1 MSLTP
6 RRFRTKLLLSYVLIV
21 IVPLSL
27 LLGLIYQRTARVIDT
42 QVSRAAMSSLQQ
54 ATSFVEYQVEYL
66 RRISELVAHSRSL
79 RDILL
84 RPPAEADLSAQLDH
98 YRYVSDLLSSLESGH
113 GPYRIRLYIDDR
125 WFFSRERYNIHAL
138 SAFNDVE
145 LGRAETTAR
154 QTIAVP
160 EREVAYFYNDIQNVF
175 TLVRPVNAP
184 GAFEDPLAVVAVD
197 ALSDNIR
204 NVLGELLEPYGGQ
217 ARLVDDTGQTLIE
230 VKVEPFEPRA
240 GGETLRFEGP
250 LIRSRWTLETDIP
263 TERLYAPAVTFQTYV
278 AGTAIAVVVATAA
291 LGLLLSS
298 ALSRRVTSLVD
309 AIRAVH
315 DDVFGTRATV
325 VADDEIGLIE
335 TEFNAMVTRIADLLS
350 QVEADAVA
358 MRELEL
364 EALQSQ
370 INPHFLYNTLDLIS
384 WKSLK
389 HNAVDLHELVVA
401 MARFYKAS
409 LARGAGVVDLAG
421 ECEHIRLYVAIENMR
436 FDELVALEFDVP
448 DDLLPAGVPKITL
461 QPLVENSIHHGILE
475 SGAANGSILVR
486 ARRTGGS
493 LQVEV
498 VDDGVSFLGDGQWH
512 RADSL
517 DVLSAGFGVRNV
529 QNRLRLLCGTESRL
543 EFRAGS
549 AAGTTARITIPFRP
563 ASR

>member
-1 MSLTP
+1 MP
-6 RRFRTKLLLSYVLIV
+6 RRFRTKLLLSYVLII

-27 LLGLIYQRTARVIDT
+27 LLGLIYQRTAGVIDT
-42 QVSRAAMSSLQQ
+42 QVSRAAMSSLHQ
-54 ATSFVEYQVEYL
+54 ATSFVEYQIEYL
-66 RRISELVAHSRSL
+66 RRVSELVANSRTL

-84 RPPAEADLSAQLDH
+84 RPPTEVDLSTQLDQ
-98 YRYVSDLLSSLESGH
+98 YAYVSDFLSSLESRH

-125 WFFSRERYNIHAL
+125 WFFSRERYNIH
-138 SAFNDVE
+138 SITSFSDVD
-145 LGRAETTAR
+145 LGRAETTVR
-154 QTIAVP
+154 QTLAVP
-160 EREVAYFYNDIQNVF
+160 EREVAYFYNDVQYVF
-175 TLVRPVNAP
+175 TIVRPVHAA
-184 GAFEDPLAVVAVD
+184 GEFDDPVAVVAVD
-197 ALSDNIR
+197 ALSDSIR
-204 NVLGELLEPYGGQ
+204 NVLGELLQPYGGQ

-230 VKVEPFEPRA
+230 VQVEPFETRTGA
-240 GGETLRFEGP
+240 DMLRFEGP
-250 LIRSRWTLETDIP
+250 LIRSRWMLQTEIP
-263 TERLYAPAVTFQTYV
+263 ANRLYAPGVTFRTYV
-278 AGTAIAVVVATAA
+278 VGTAIAVVVATAA

-298 ALSRRVTSLVD
+298 ALSRRVTSLVN
-309 AIRAVH
+309 AIRVVH
-315 DDVFGTRATV
+315 DDVSGTQATV

-335 TEFNAMVTRIADLLS
+335 TEFNAMVTRIAGLLS

-436 FDELVALEFDVP
+436 FDELVTLEFDVP
-448 DDLLPAGVPKITL
+448 DELLCAGLPKITL

-475 SGAANGSILVR
+475 SGAARGSILVR
-486 ARRTGGS
+486 ARQTGDS

-498 VDDGVSFLGDGQWH
+498 VDDGVSFLGDCQWH
-512 RADSL
+512 TADSL

-529 QNRLRLLCGTESRL
+529 QNRLRLLCGAECRL

-549 AAGTTARITIPFRP
+549 TTGTTARITIPFRP